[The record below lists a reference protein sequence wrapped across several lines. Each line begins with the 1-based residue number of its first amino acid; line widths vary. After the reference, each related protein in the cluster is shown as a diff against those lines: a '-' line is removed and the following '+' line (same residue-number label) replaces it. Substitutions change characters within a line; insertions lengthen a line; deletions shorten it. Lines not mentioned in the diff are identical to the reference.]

1 MKLHL
6 FRVVRIMCALLFFA
20 LLELLHPS
28 TAVAANT
35 VSGYCGGEGDG
46 TNLTWELNLDTG
58 EMVISGTGAMEDSV
72 DYTAPWGVYT
82 SKIKSLTISDGVTT
96 IGNSAFCRCINLTGE
111 LDIPNSI
118 VRIGKY
124 AFQHCGF
131 TGSLNIPDSVT
142 YIGGYAFEENAFT
155 GTLRLS
161 NNLTEIEDNTFA
173 NCKFSGPLNLPAGL
187 TRIGAFAFHRGEYS
201 GSLIIPDSV
210 TFIGEAAFSLCQK
223 FTGQL
228 TLSKNLTSIGT
239 AAFQSCRGFSGSL
252 YIPDSVETIGDRAF
266 QMCDGFTGTLKLPH
280 NITKIDD
287 NTFSN
292 CNFTGSLFIPN
303 KVTTIGNEAF
313 YSCGKITGN
322 LTLPNSLMTIGN
334 KAFEG
339 CYSFTGPLTIPNTVT
354 NIGYDAFRSCSGLSG
369 ALTIP
374 NSLTTIESGT
384 FSWCSGLTGELVIP
398 DTVTIICDHAFYGC
412 DGFDGNLKIPSNV
425 VFIGE
430 YAFFNCKGFM
440 GPLTIP
446 ASVSQIGYA
455 AFKRCNGINKAVF
468 LGNAPSVI
476 EAGNK
481 NSTFN
486 SGLVLYFDSTT
497 SGWSYPTWNG
507 YHTESLGGLPISGQ
521 TVPLD
526 KSKYKI
532 MVLNAE
538 DRETPVANATV
549 TLAGQSGKTDQNGY
563 AILDATAI
571 SPTEEHTL
579 TVIADGYQ
587 PYTFDAYIL
596 KQSYSDTLWVSR
608 YIKTIQLTAAGEK
621 TDVLLAERKLNK
633 FYNDTPFSIR
643 CESGEGIRI
652 DSYVLRQGEREIAT
666 STDGTFLFN
675 NLDNLYAGTGTTEGR
690 NLYIDIYQN
699 GKKQATYPLN
709 ISVININVDN
719 KIPGEL
725 SIGKNIKIVL
735 PGDYPIVG
743 GMELN
748 VPVPLVP
755 ITCKI
760 EGEKVHLGVN
770 FDIGKRDDE
779 NKVHLLRLSGLGEAD
794 ITKWM
799 DKYYNAVATNKISDL
814 SKKTFSFKPQIIG
827 YLEGSVHGDE
837 MKGKIYISLKVDFYR
852 EFQPVQTPPIVLE
865 ISVNGVVTSGGTIEI
880 KQQEIKFYSDLE
892 GKITFGTHV
901 GLGIKD
907 TVSVGPYGEGKVGL
921 KWILAAQTPEDR
933 GLQEIY
939 LSGDFGIKAK
949 MLGYNIL
956 KFPLL
961 KTDKVYIYNK
971 QTSLQTRITD
981 MPPLAGQSMSL
992 RLMNALAEE
1001 LALEDE
1007 ISLAMGAWSNGA
1019 TLESGAMSTIGEST
1033 YQDAQPQMVTS
1044 GGTGML
1050 LLHGSDTTLQYSL
1063 YENGSWTEPVPISPD
1078 GTEDGM
1084 FHAAA
1089 DDENIYVVWQDAKT
1103 PLGENETTETIA
1115 QNIDLVMAV
1124 YDIAEGSWS
1133 SEIPVK
1139 VQENSV
1145 AEIMPHIDV
1154 EAGSVAI
1161 AWIENSAN
1169 NMFGVCLPNT
1179 EGESATNAI
1188 CTATCTMPSE
1198 GSWGGSI
1205 QWSYG
1210 EAIVEEG
1217 HMVTSLDVNALP
1229 NESIAAIESTLMS
1242 LEDGVGG
1249 AVTTPDVNAQSP
1261 EATPAQTEEPI
1272 PTPQQTP
1279 NPDAESQ
1286 PTQTPD
1292 ATEDVQGEE
1301 SSQVGEVTQ
1310 GGEAIPEESV
1320 TPGDDTYAGNG
1331 DTTAEDIPLPEGD
1344 ILSKP
1349 NKQAQGELI
1358 TANLEPRHLS
1368 SRRANAANPMSLK
1381 EESEIMPDAAPGITP
1396 DTSIATPDIIPEA
1409 SSDTSL
1415 EATPGAAP
1423 EIAVETESTDE
1434 ALLQGTGQSG
1444 GFCQILYT
1452 IDAGDEL
1459 LSTEEDVLYYV
1470 SFSTESSSWIKSAAL
1485 ATGAAACQFNDEAD
1499 APVWWQNGKVHIG
1512 QAQGT
1517 IESVESVETGSIS
1530 DGYILLPSLGGDQIL
1545 IYTSMVEGRAELFA
1559 LSKEDGAWGKPVQLT
1574 EQSQNIRNA
1583 TAAYIDGKI
1592 TASFVQYTA
1601 TETEESGNLCVMVL
1615 PADGVA
1621 KITAATYDSSDVMAG
1636 HTLPLELSIENQG
1649 TKALHGLNIIIT
1661 GPSGETLYNNTIT
1674 QSILAGEQ
1682 ADITLG
1688 MPLPETISGKGT
1700 YTVQIDESSYEVE
1713 IGHAL
1718 LKTGFDLFY
1727 PGGSPNL
1734 VCYVRNDGYEPASGS
1749 LVIRDTATKAE
1760 VYRTPFEPLSN
1771 GELLHI
1777 EFALPLLD
1785 ITRSYSVEIETTAE
1799 QLYENGQEYI
1809 AVYPAKTEGD
1819 AYHDGYVN
1827 LADVLMLCRRIED
1840 GETQHP
1846 YTVYVSDRGDGIIN
1860 IDDAQYWLAQLAQTS
1875 PRQP

>member
-1 MKLHL
+1 
-6 FRVVRIMCALLFFA
+6 
-20 LLELLHPS
+20 
-28 TAVAANT
+28 
-35 VSGYCGGEGDG
+35 
-46 TNLTWELNLDTG
+46 
-58 EMVISGTGAMEDSV
+58 
-72 DYTAPWGVYT
+72 
-82 SKIKSLTISDGVTT
+82 
-96 IGNSAFCRCINLTGE
+96 
-111 LDIPNSI
+111 
-118 VRIGKY
+118 
-124 AFQHCGF
+124 
-131 TGSLNIPDSVT
+131 
-142 YIGGYAFEENAFT
+142 
-155 GTLRLS
+155 
-161 NNLTEIEDNTFA
+161 
-173 NCKFSGPLNLPAGL
+173 
-187 TRIGAFAFHRGEYS
+187 
-201 GSLIIPDSV
+201 
-210 TFIGEAAFSLCQK
+210 
-223 FTGQL
+223 
-228 TLSKNLTSIGT
+228 
-239 AAFQSCRGFSGSL
+239 
-252 YIPDSVETIGDRAF
+252 
-266 QMCDGFTGTLKLPH
+266 
-280 NITKIDD
+280 
-287 NTFSN
+287 
-292 CNFTGSLFIPN
+292 
-303 KVTTIGNEAF
+303 
-313 YSCGKITGN
+313 
-322 LTLPNSLMTIGN
+322 
-334 KAFEG
+334 
-339 CYSFTGPLTIPNTVT
+339 
-354 NIGYDAFRSCSGLSG
+354 
-369 ALTIP
+369 
-374 NSLTTIESGT
+374 
-384 FSWCSGLTGELVIP
+384 
-398 DTVTIICDHAFYGC
+398 
-412 DGFDGNLKIPSNV
+412 
-425 VFIGE
+425 
-430 YAFFNCKGFM
+430 
-440 GPLTIP
+440 
-446 ASVSQIGYA
+446 
-455 AFKRCNGINKAVF
+455 
-468 LGNAPSVI
+468 
-476 EAGNK
+476 
-481 NSTFN
+481 
-486 SGLVLYFDSTT
+486 
-497 SGWSYPTWNG
+497 
-507 YHTESLGGLPISGQ
+507 
-521 TVPLD
+521 
-526 KSKYKI
+526 
-532 MVLNAE
+532 
-538 DRETPVANATV
+538 
-549 TLAGQSGKTDQNGY
+549 
-563 AILDATAI
+563 
-571 SPTEEHTL
+571 
-579 TVIADGYQ
+579 
-587 PYTFDAYIL
+587 
-596 KQSYSDTLWVSR
+596 
-608 YIKTIQLTAAGEK
+608 
-621 TDVLLAERKLNK
+621 
-633 FYNDTPFSIR
+633 
-643 CESGEGIRI
+643 
-652 DSYVLRQGEREIAT
+652 
-666 STDGTFLFN
+666 
-675 NLDNLYAGTGTTEGR
+675 
-690 NLYIDIYQN
+690 
-699 GKKQATYPLN
+699 
-709 ISVININVDN
+709 
-719 KIPGEL
+719 
-725 SIGKNIKIVL
+725 
-735 PGDYPIVG
+735 
-743 GMELN
+743 
-748 VPVPLVP
+748 
-755 ITCKI
+755 
-760 EGEKVHLGVN
+760 
-770 FDIGKRDDE
+770 
-779 NKVHLLRLSGLGEAD
+779 
-794 ITKWM
+794 
-799 DKYYNAVATNKISDL
+799 
-814 SKKTFSFKPQIIG
+814 
-827 YLEGSVHGDE
+827 
-837 MKGKIYISLKVDFYR
+837 
-852 EFQPVQTPPIVLE
+852 
-865 ISVNGVVTSGGTIEI
+865 
-880 KQQEIKFYSDLE
+880 
-892 GKITFGTHV
+892 
-901 GLGIKD
+901 
-907 TVSVGPYGEGKVGL
+907 
-921 KWILAAQTPEDR
+921 
-933 GLQEIY
+933 
-939 LSGDFGIKAK
+939 
-949 MLGYNIL
+949 
-956 KFPLL
+956 
-961 KTDKVYIYNK
+961 
-971 QTSLQTRITD
+971 
-981 MPPLAGQSMSL
+981 
-992 RLMNALAEE
+992 
-1001 LALEDE
+1001 
-1007 ISLAMGAWSNGA
+1007 
-1019 TLESGAMSTIGEST
+1019 MSTIGEST

-1279 NPDAESQ
+1279 NPDAESH

>member
-1 MKLHL
+1 MKMHL
-6 FRVVRIMCALLFFA
+6 FRAVRIMCALLFFA

-58 EMVISGTGAMEDSV
+58 ELVISGTGAMADYYSSYYTPWYSV
-72 DYTAPWGVYT
+72 
-82 SKIKSLTISDGVTT
+82 KNQLKSLRLNYGITT
-96 IGNSAFCRCINLTGE
+96 IGDAAFENCKFQGKLS
-111 LDIPNSI
+111 IPESV
-118 VRIGKY
+118 VRIGDSSFFAC
-124 AFQHCGF
+124 AF
-131 TGSLNIPDSVT
+131 N
-142 YIGGYAFEENAFT
+142 
-155 GTLRLS
+155 GT
-161 NNLTEIEDNTFA
+161 
-173 NCKFSGPLNLPAGL
+173 
-187 TRIGAFAFHRGEYS
+187 
-201 GSLIIPDSV
+201 LIIPDSV
-210 TFIGEAAFSLCQK
+210 K
-223 FTGQL
+223 
-228 TLSKNLTSIGT
+228 SIGDDAFRNCRSFRGLLEIPNSVT
-239 AAFQSCRGFSGSL
+239 EIGSYAFENCTGLNSLIISNSMVKIEEGTFRCCGFSDSLKIPNTIEEIGGYAFQGCRGGGTLDLPDNLKTIGSHAFDGCRGFSGTL
-252 YIPDSVETIGDRAF
+252 ELPNTITLMESHAF
-266 QMCDGFTGTLKLPH
+266 SGCSGFTGTLE
-280 NITKIDD
+280 
-287 NTFSN
+287 
-292 CNFTGSLFIPN
+292 IPD
-303 KVTTIGNEAF
+303 TIGSIAHYVFN
-313 YSCGKITGN
+313 
-322 LTLPNSLMTIGN
+322 
-334 KAFEG
+334 G
-339 CYSFTGPLTIPNTVT
+339 CYSIEKVVIPKTIKE
-354 NIGYDAFRSCSGLSG
+354 IGINSFRINDQAEIVFWGDAPKVQNAGLSG
-369 ALTIP
+369 SFNEDCILF
-374 NSLTTIESGT
+374 
-384 FSWCSGLTGELVIP
+384 FSP
-398 DTVTIICDHAFYGC
+398 D
-412 DGFDGNLKIPSNV
+412 K
-425 VFIGE
+425 
-430 YAFFNCKGFM
+430 
-440 GPLTIP
+440 
-446 ASVSQIGYA
+446 
-455 AFKRCNGINKAVF
+455 
-468 LGNAPSVI
+468 
-476 EAGNK
+476 
-481 NSTFN
+481 
-486 SGLVLYFDSTT
+486 

-725 SIGKNIKIVL
+725 SIGENIKIVL

-770 FDIGKRDDE
+770 FDIGKRDYE
-779 NKVHLLRLSGLGEAD
+779 KKVHLLRLSGLDEAD

-799 DKYYNAVATNKISDL
+799 DKYYNAVATNKISNL
-814 SKKTFSFKPQIIG
+814 PKKTFSFKPQIIG

-837 MKGKIYISLKVDFYR
+837 MKGKIYISLKADFYR
-852 EFQPVQTPPIVLE
+852 EFQPVPIPPIVLE
-865 ISVNGVVTSGGTIEI
+865 ISVNGSVTGGGTLEI
-880 KQQEIKFYSDLE
+880 KQQEIKLYSDIE
-892 GKITFGTHV
+892 GKVAIGAYAGV
-901 GLGIKD
+901 GAAYLG
-907 TVSVGPYGEGKVGL
+907 SVGVYGEGKVGL
-921 KWILAAQTPEDR
+921 KWILAAQTPADR

-961 KTDKVYIYNK
+961 KTDKVYIYNR
-971 QTSLQTRITD
+971 QTSLQTRIANI
-981 MPPLAGQSMSL
+981 PPLAGQNMSL

-1001 LALEDE
+1001 LVLEDE

-1019 TLESGAMSTIGEST
+1019 TPESGAMSTIGENT

-1044 GGTGML
+1044 GNTGML
-1050 LLHGSDTTLQYSL
+1050 LLHGSNTTLQYSL
-1063 YENGSWTEPVPISPD
+1063 YENGSWTEPVPISSD

-1089 DDENIYVVWQDAKT
+1089 DDENIYVVWQDTKI

-1124 YDIAEGSWS
+1124 YDTAEGSWS

-1145 AEIMPHIDV
+1145 AEIMPHIDA

-1179 EGESATNAI
+1179 EGESATNSI
-1188 CTATCTMPSE
+1188 FTATCTMPSE
-1198 GSWGGSI
+1198 GPWGGSI

-1229 NESIAAIESTLMS
+1229 NESIAAIQSALTS
-1242 LEDGVGG
+1242 LEDGVGD
-1249 AVTTPDVNAQSP
+1249 AVATPDVSMQIP

-1272 PTPQQTP
+1272 LTPQQTP
-1279 NPDAESQ
+1279 NLDAENQ

-1292 ATEDVQGEE
+1292 ATGGAQGEE
-1301 SSQVGEVTQ
+1301 SSQVGEVAQ
-1310 GGEAIPEESV
+1310 GGEAIPEESGI
-1320 TPGDDTYAGNG
+1320 PANDTYTGKG
-1331 DTTAEDIPLPEGD
+1331 DTTAEDVPLPEGD

-1349 NKQAQGELI
+1349 NKQPQAELI
-1358 TANLEPRHLS
+1358 TTNLETEPLS
-1368 SRRANAANPMSLK
+1368 SRRVNAANPMSL
-1381 EESEIMPDAAPGITP
+1381 EESVIMPDAALGITP
-1396 DTSIATPDIIPEA
+1396 DTPIATPDNI
-1409 SSDTSL
+1409 S
-1415 EATPGAAP
+1415 EATPVIPPEATLDGTP

-1434 ALLQGTGQSG
+1434 ALLQGPGQPG

-1452 IDAGDEL
+1452 IDAGDEI
-1459 LSTEEDVLYYV
+1459 LSTEEDELYYV
-1470 SFSTESSSWIKSAAL
+1470 SFNTESSSWIKSAAL
-1485 ATGAAACQFNDEAD
+1485 AMGAAACQFNDEAD
-1499 APVWWQNGKVHIG
+1499 APVWWQNGEIYIG
-1512 QAQGT
+1512 QQKGS
-1517 IESVESVETGSIS
+1517 IESVEIVETGSIS

-1545 IYTSMVEGRAELFA
+1545 IYTSMAEGRAELFA
-1559 LSKEDGAWGKPVQLT
+1559 LSKENGAWGKPVQLT
-1574 EQSQNIRNA
+1574 KQSQNIRNA
-1583 TAAYIDGKI
+1583 TAAYIDGEI

-1601 TETEESGNLCVMVL
+1601 TETEESGNLCSMVL

-1636 HTLPLELSIENQG
+1636 HILPLELSIENKG
-1649 TKALHGLNIIIT
+1649 TKALHDLNIIIT
-1661 GPSGETLYNNTIT
+1661 GPNGETLYNSTIT

-1718 LKTGFDLFY
+1718 LKTGFELFY

-1749 LVIRDTATKAE
+1749 LVIRDTATKTE
-1760 VYRTPFEPLSN
+1760 VYRTPFDPLSN

-1799 QLYENGQEYI
+1799 QLYENDQEYI

-1846 YTVYVSDRGDGIIN
+1846 YTVYVSDKGDGIIN
-1860 IDDAQYWLAQLAQTS
+1860 IDDAQYWLAQLAQSS
-1875 PRQP
+1875 PNQP

>member
-58 EMVISGTGAMEDSV
+58 ELVISGTGAMEDSV

-82 SKIKSLTISDGVTT
+82 SKIKSLTICDGVTT

-161 NNLTEIEDNTFA
+161 NNLTEIENNTFA

-187 TRIGAFAFHRGEYS
+187 TRIGAFAFYQGEYS

-210 TFIGEAAFSLCQK
+210 TFIGKSAFSLCQK
-223 FTGQL
+223 FTGKL

-239 AAFQSCRGFSGSL
+239 AAFQLCRGFSGSL

-303 KVTTIGNEAF
+303 KVTAIGKEAF
-313 YSCGKITGN
+313 YSCKKFTDN
-322 LTLPNSLMTIGN
+322 LTLPNSLITIGN

-398 DTVTIICDHAFYGC
+398 DTVTIIYDQAFYGC

-425 VFIGE
+425 AFIGE

-440 GPLTIP
+440 GTLTIP

-476 EAGNK
+476 EAENK

-486 SGLVLYFDSTT
+486 SDLVLYFDSTT

-521 TVPLD
+521 TIPLD

-643 CESGEGIRI
+643 CKSGEGIRI

-666 STDGTFLFN
+666 STDGTFSFN
-675 NLDNLYAGTGTTEGR
+675 NLDKLYAGTDTLEGR
-690 NLYIDIYQN
+690 SLYIDIYWD

-709 ISVININVDN
+709 ISVININMN
-719 KIPGEL
+719 KKIPGEL

-1396 DTSIATPDIIPEA
+1396 ETPIATPDNI
-1409 SSDTSL
+1409 S
-1415 EATPGAAP
+1415 EATPVIPPEATLDGTP

-1530 DGYILLPSLGGDQIL
+1530 DGYILLPSLGDDQIL

>member
-476 EAGNK
+476 EAENK

-725 SIGKNIKIVL
+725 SIGENIKIVL

-770 FDIGKRDDE
+770 FDIGKRDYE
-779 NKVHLLRLSGLGEAD
+779 KKVHLLRLSGLDEAD

-799 DKYYNAVATNKISDL
+799 DKYYNAVATNKISNL
-814 SKKTFSFKPQIIG
+814 PKKTFSFKPQIIG

-837 MKGKIYISLKVDFYR
+837 MKGKIYISLKADFYR
-852 EFQPVQTPPIVLE
+852 EFQPVPIPPIVLE
-865 ISVNGVVTSGGTIEI
+865 ISVNGSVTGGGTLEI
-880 KQQEIKFYSDLE
+880 KQQEIKLYSDIE
-892 GKITFGTHV
+892 GKVAIGAYAGV
-901 GLGIKD
+901 GAAYLG
-907 TVSVGPYGEGKVGL
+907 SVGVYGEGKVGL
-921 KWILAAQTPEDR
+921 KWILAAQTPADR

-961 KTDKVYIYNK
+961 KTDKVYIYNR
-971 QTSLQTRITD
+971 QTSLQTRIANI
-981 MPPLAGQSMSL
+981 PPLAGQNMSL

-1001 LALEDE
+1001 LVLEDE

-1019 TLESGAMSTIGEST
+1019 TPESGAMSTIGENT

-1044 GGTGML
+1044 GNTGML
-1050 LLHGSDTTLQYSL
+1050 LLHGSNTTLQYSL
-1063 YENGSWTEPVPISPD
+1063 YENGSWTEPVPISSD

-1089 DDENIYVVWQDAKT
+1089 DDENIYVVWQDTKI

-1124 YDIAEGSWS
+1124 YDTAEGSWS

-1145 AEIMPHIDV
+1145 AEIMPHIDA

-1179 EGESATNAI
+1179 EGESATNSI

-1198 GSWGGSI
+1198 GPWGGSI

-1229 NESIAAIESTLMS
+1229 NESIAAIQSALTS
-1242 LEDGVGG
+1242 LEDGVGD
-1249 AVTTPDVNAQSP
+1249 AVATPDVSMQIP

-1272 PTPQQTP
+1272 LTPQQTP
-1279 NPDAESQ
+1279 NLDAENQ

-1292 ATEDVQGEE
+1292 ATGGAQGEE
-1301 SSQVGEVTQ
+1301 SSQVGEVAQ
-1310 GGEAIPEESV
+1310 GGEAIPEESGI
-1320 TPGDDTYAGNG
+1320 PANDTYTGKG
-1331 DTTAEDIPLPEGD
+1331 DTTAEDVPLPEGD

-1349 NKQAQGELI
+1349 NKQPQAELI
-1358 TANLEPRHLS
+1358 TTNLETEPLS
-1368 SRRANAANPMSLK
+1368 SRRVNAANPMSL
-1381 EESEIMPDAAPGITP
+1381 EESVIMPDAALGITP
-1396 DTSIATPDIIPEA
+1396 DTPIATPDNI
-1409 SSDTSL
+1409 S
-1415 EATPGAAP
+1415 EATPVIPPEATLDGTP

-1434 ALLQGTGQSG
+1434 ALLQGPGQPG

-1452 IDAGDEL
+1452 IDAGDEI
-1459 LSTEEDVLYYV
+1459 LSTEEDELYYV
-1470 SFSTESSSWIKSAAL
+1470 SFNTESSSWIKSAAL
-1485 ATGAAACQFNDEAD
+1485 AMGAAACQFNDEAD
-1499 APVWWQNGKVHIG
+1499 APVWWQNGEIYIG
-1512 QAQGT
+1512 QQKGS
-1517 IESVESVETGSIS
+1517 IESVEIVETGSIS

-1545 IYTSMVEGRAELFA
+1545 IYTSMAEGRAELFA
-1559 LSKEDGAWGKPVQLT
+1559 LSKENGAWGKPVQLT
-1574 EQSQNIRNA
+1574 KQSQNIRNA
-1583 TAAYIDGKI
+1583 TAAYIDGEI

-1601 TETEESGNLCVMVL
+1601 TETEESGNLCSMVL

-1636 HTLPLELSIENQG
+1636 HILPLELSIENKG
-1649 TKALHGLNIIIT
+1649 TKALHDLNIIIT
-1661 GPSGETLYNNTIT
+1661 GPNGETLYNSTIT

-1718 LKTGFDLFY
+1718 LKTGFELFY

-1749 LVIRDTATKAE
+1749 LVIRDTATKTE
-1760 VYRTPFEPLSN
+1760 VYRTPFDPLSN

-1799 QLYENGQEYI
+1799 QLYENDQEYI

-1846 YTVYVSDRGDGIIN
+1846 YTVYVSDKGDGIIN
-1860 IDDAQYWLAQLAQTS
+1860 IDDAQYWLAQLVQSS
-1875 PRQP
+1875 PNQP